1 MFDIKIDSQD
11 IKNVAWAKQCFT
23 DLDINNKDRVLS
35 LAIDSLTTRH
45 KEFTFTKET
54 SDDFPSHM
62 NLILPLNSFSLI
74 IVSNIRKVYELN
86 RGDFIVFPSE
96 IKYRALNTDNIDSMF
111 ELHKIYYYPKIKNTN
126 GKNKYQIRST
136 LSDTYNIEIFADT
149 EEDALQKAYNTP
161 LPEWNHEGINN
172 KPEKIKI
179 VRWSEWGNFEIIS
192 KGSNS

>member
-1 MFDIKIDSQD
+1 MFDIKINSQD

-23 DLDINNKDRVLS
+23 DLEINDKEKVLS
-35 LAIDSLTTRH
+35 IAIDSLTTRH
-45 KEFTFTKET
+45 KDFSFTSAT

-74 IVSNIRKVYELN
+74 IVSNVRKVYELN

-96 IKYRALNTDNIDSMF
+96 IKYRVLNKDSVDGNF
-111 ELHKIYYYPKIKNTN
+111 ELYKIYYYPKIENKN
-126 GKNKYQIRST
+126 GKNKYKIRST

-161 LPEWNHEGINN
+161 LPEWNHEGIND
-172 KPEKIKI
+172 KPNKIKV
-179 VRWSEWGNFEIIS
+179 VRWSEWGNFEILS
-192 KGSNS
+192 QGPKD